1 MTFKTELDH
10 SLLSRFYRKREFEAL
25 EEFIRRHR
33 NWAVRRASQFS
44 PADAE
49 DIVQVSILRL
59 IASESVGDEIINP
72 LGWWNKII
80 IGAGVDHIRS
90 SERRKNRETAATDR
104 FDPSLEMQDGPEDDI
119 ARKQLLEAIEIE
131 MDGLGDK
138 LRSPLVLRF
147 LKNHS
152 YAEISRLLGIP
163 TGTVS
168 SRIHRGL
175 SNLKSTLTKKGYLPP
190 VLAKSIQSATK
201 EKSIVKRSRQE
212 IVEQNRVFASKWDGL
227 WTVSGRTLGKIDS
240 IVDSN
245 GDVFVKW
252 RVDTPTRGS
261 TCPQEFPDQAKDRSW
276 SEEEVVLSDA
286 RLFCWTKLISRSGVL
301 GRAKGDFGTARVGS
315 GFESTSEISTLDGVV
330 LNIQSNLRDDY
341 VLETPGEGPIVIN
354 PLLPLVLGEAYHKND
369 DSWPIRFLG
378 SWQEDEKDLK
388 SMTWVSIPAKAKYLG
403 KTGQPLQQGHLY
415 EFVNMEGEPGQQ
427 VSHWETDQNQ
437 ISGTFWDAEGWIYTR
452 EEGIARAMVA
462 AIAQ

>member
-59 IASESVGDEIINP
+59 IASESVGDDIINP

-80 IGAGVDHIRS
+80 VGAGVDHIRS

-104 FDPSLEMQDGPEDDI
+104 FDPNLEMQDGPEDGI

-175 SNLKSTLTKKGYLPP
+175 TSLKNNLTDRGYLPP
-190 VLAKSIQSATK
+190 VLTEQIQKVVK
-201 EKSIVKRSRQE
+201 ENPTMKRSRQE
-212 IVEQNRVFASKWDGL
+212 TVDQNRVFARKWDGI
-227 WTVSGRTLGKIDS
+227 WTVSGRSLGKIDS
-240 IVDSN
+240 KLDSN
-245 GDVFVKW
+245 GDVLLKW
-252 RVDTPTRGS
+252 REDIPVRGS
-261 TCPQEFPDQAKDRSW
+261 TYPQEYPEQAKDRSW
-276 SEEEVVLSDA
+276 TVRELLLSDA
-286 RLFCWTKLISRSGVL
+286 NKFLWSELRSQDGAT
-301 GRAKGDFGTARVGS
+301 GRAANRHGNGTRSEYEYVA
-315 GFESTSEISTLDGVV
+315 EISLLSDVE
-330 LNIQSNLRDDY
+330 LKIQSNIKDEY
-341 VLETPGEGPIVIN
+341 NVEAQGEGPLVIN
-354 PLLPLVLGEAYHKND
+354 SLLPLVLGEVNHHDND
-369 DSWPIRFLG
+369 MWPIRFLG
-378 SWQEDEKDLK
+378 VWTQDEKDLK
-388 SMTWVSIPAKAKYLG
+388 SWTWLSLPCKAKYLG
-403 KTGQPLQQGHLY
+403 KVGQPLQQGHLY
-415 EFVNMEGEPGQQ
+415 EFVNLQDEPGQQ
-427 VSHWETDQNQ
+427 VSHWETEENE
-437 ISGTFWDAEGWIYTR
+437 ISGTFWDAEGNIYTR
-452 EEGIARAMVA
+452 EEEIARAMVA
-462 AIAQ
+462 AVPH

>member
-59 IASESVGDEIINP
+59 IASESVGDDIINP

-80 IGAGVDHIRS
+80 VGAGVDHIRS
-90 SERRKNRETAATDR
+90 SERCKNREIAATDR
-104 FDPSLEMQDGPEDDI
+104 FDSNLEMQDGPEDDI
-119 ARKQLLEAIEIE
+119 ARKQLLEAIENE

-175 SNLKSTLTKKGYLPP
+175 SNLKSSLTKRGYLPP
-190 VLAKSIQSATK
+190 VLTKSIQPVVK
-201 EKSIVKRSRQE
+201 EKPTVKGTRQE
-212 IVEQNRVFASKWDGL
+212 VVDQNRSFARKWDGL
-227 WTVSGRTLGKIDS
+227 WTISGRSLGKIDAM
-240 IVDSN
+240 VDSN
-245 GDVFVKW
+245 GDVLLKW
-252 RVDTPTRGS
+252 REDTPAKGS
-261 TCPQEFPDQAKDRSW
+261 TCPQEYPEQAKDRSW
-276 SEEEVVLSDA
+276 TERELLLSDA
-286 RLFCWTKLISRSGVL
+286 SLFTWTELTSRDGAKGRSANRLFGGTRSE
-301 GRAKGDFGTARVGS
+301 
-315 GFESTSEISTLDGVV
+315 FEHVTEISHLSDVE
-330 LNIQSNLRDDY
+330 LEIRSNARDNYNI
-341 VLETPGEGPIVIN
+341 ETQGEGPLVIN
-354 PLLPLVLGEAYHKND
+354 SLLPLVLGEANHKDN
-369 DSWPIRFLG
+369 SVWPIRLLG
-378 SWQEDEKDLK
+378 MWTEEKKDLK
-388 SMTWVSIPAKAKYLG
+388 TWTWLSLPCKAKYLG
-403 KTGQPLQQGHLY
+403 KVGQPLQQGHLY
-415 EFVNMEGEPGQQ
+415 EFVNMQDEPGQQ
-427 VSHWETDQNQ
+427 VSHWETEGNE
-437 ISGTFWDAEGWIYTR
+437 ISGTFWEAEGNLYTR
-452 EEGIARAMVA
+452 EEEVARAMVA
-462 AIAQ
+462 AVPQ

>member
-104 FDPSLEMQDGPEDDI
+104 FDPNLEMQDGPEDDI

-175 SNLKSTLTKKGYLPP
+175 SNLKSTLTKRGYLPP

-240 IVDSN
+240 RVDSN
-245 GDVFVKW
+245 GDVLLKW
-252 RVDTPTRGS
+252 REDTPVKGS
-261 TCPQEFPDQAKDRSW
+261 TYPQEFPDQAKDKLW
-276 SEEEVVLSDA
+276 SEYEVLLSDA
-286 RLFCWTKLISRSGVL
+286 QLFCWSKLSSKSGATGRDSVALGTKPVS
-301 GRAKGDFGTARVGS
+301 
-315 GFESTSEISTLDGVV
+315 STYEVATEISTMDGVV
-330 LNIQSNLRDDY
+330 LNIQSSLRDDH
-341 VLETPGEGPIVIN
+341 VVEALGEGPIVMN
-354 PLLPLVLGEAYHKND
+354 PLLPLVLGEACHNAD

-388 SMTWVSIPAKAKYLG
+388 STTWVSVATNARYLG
-403 KTGQPLQQGHLY
+403 KIGQPMQQGHLY
-415 EFVNMEGEPGQQ
+415 EFVNMEGVPGQQ
-427 VSHWETDQNQ
+427 VSHWETERNQ
-437 ISGTFWDAEGWIYTR
+437 ISGTFWDAEGWIYTI
-452 EEGIARAMVA
+452 EERIARAMVA
-462 AIAQ
+462 SITQ

>member
-1 MTFKTELDH
+1 MTLKTELDH
-10 SLLSRFYRKREFEAL
+10 SLLARFYRKREFDAL

-44 PADAE
+44 SADAE

-59 IASESVGDEIINP
+59 IAGETVQDDIISP

-80 IGAGVDHIRS
+80 VGAGVDHLRS
-90 SERRKNRETAATDR
+90 SERRKSRETAATDR
-104 FDPSLEMQDGPEDDI
+104 FDPNPETQEGPEDDI
-119 ARKQLLEAIEIE
+119 ARKQLLEAVESE
-131 MDGLGDK
+131 MNGLGDK

-175 SNLKSTLTKKGYLPP
+175 STLKSTLLNRGHLSP
-190 VLAKSIQSATK
+190 VLAKPIQSATK
-201 EKSIVKRSRQE
+201 EKPTVKRTRQE
-212 IVEQNRVFASKWDGL
+212 IIEQNQLFARKWDDL
-227 WTVSGRTLGKIDS
+227 WTVSGRSLGKIDS
-240 IVDSN
+240 SVDSN
-245 GDVFVKW
+245 GDVSLKW

-286 RLFCWTKLISRSGVL
+286 RLFCWTKLISKSGVL
-301 GRAKGDFGTARVGS
+301 GSAKGKFGTTS
-315 GFESTSEISTLDGVV
+315 DCSSFESTSEISTSDGVK
-330 LNIQSNLRDDY
+330 LNIQSSLRDDY

-354 PLLPLVLGEAYHKND
+354 PLLPLVLGEACHKND
-369 DSWPIRFLG
+369 ESWPIRFLG

-415 EFVNMEGEPGQQ
+415 EFVNLEGEPGQQ
-427 VSHWETDQNQ
+427 VSHWETEQNQ

-452 EEGIARAMVA
+452 EERIARAMVA